1 MAKLDIKGFK
11 ASSVYV
17 DEYVDVTNW
26 ELRKQAQREFK
37 ANKKAIKLER
47 RNKRRDKRFWIN

>member
-1 MAKLDIKGFK
+1 MAKLGIKGFK
-11 ASSVYV
+11 ASSFYV

-37 ANKKAIKLER
+37 ANKKAIKLDR